1 MHTVIVLAV
10 GFGLFALSALV
21 GRILGYGPG
30 VATAALVFL
39 PLWFVGAGINM
50 YMGVK
55 RGGYSVAKRRLSFSS
70 SSESL
75 LPRRSSRGGS
85 SADPS
90 APVEGYHHEGGGA
103 GRPGRGLDK
112 S

>member
-21 GRILGYGPG
+21 GRILGHGPG

-55 RGGYSVAKRRLSFSS
+55 RAAALLAWWRL
-70 SSESL
+70 
-75 LPRRSSRGGS
+75 R
-85 SADPS
+85 
-90 APVEGYHHEGGGA
+90 
-103 GRPGRGLDK
+103 
-112 S
+112 

>member
-10 GFGLFALSALV
+10 GFGLFALSVLV
-21 GRILGYGPG
+21 CRILGHGPG

-55 RGGYSVAKRRLSFSS
+55 RAGYSVAEEARIFLVVFGVPAAAA
-70 SSESL
+70 L
-75 LPRRSSRGGS
+75 LAWWKLR
-85 SADPS
+85 
-90 APVEGYHHEGGGA
+90 
-103 GRPGRGLDK
+103 
-112 S
+112 

>member
-21 GRILGYGPG
+21 GCILGHGRG

-50 YMGVK
+50 YMGVEQA
-55 RGGYSVAKRRLSFSS
+55 GYSVAEEVPMF
-70 SSESL
+70 L
-75 LPRRSSRGGS
+75 LVFAVPAVAALIVWWVLR
-85 SADPS
+85 
-90 APVEGYHHEGGGA
+90 
-103 GRPGRGLDK
+103 
-112 S
+112 